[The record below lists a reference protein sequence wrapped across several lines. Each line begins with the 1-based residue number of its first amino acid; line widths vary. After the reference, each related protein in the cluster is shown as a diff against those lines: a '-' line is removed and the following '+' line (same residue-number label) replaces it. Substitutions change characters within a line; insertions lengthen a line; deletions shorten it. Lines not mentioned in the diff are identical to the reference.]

1 LIPLLPARRLLL
13 LLAAAAP
20 LFLIGPGPALVANL
34 LILAAAAWDAI
45 VSQRGSLAIQRCV
58 PARISLGAKGNV
70 RIELRWSGAFRAN
83 VRITDD
89 LPPALAREGADT
101 FARTIRPG
109 GRARIDYVV
118 EAGERGIARLG
129 DIHVRLLGP
138 GGLVWRQWTVR
149 AGGDVLVR
157 PGVLEVRRYRMLAQR
172 HRLREA
178 GLRAVRERGEGTS
191 FESLREYLRGDDR
204 RSIDWKAT
212 ARRGATT
219 VRQYEAE
226 RSQNVLL
233 AIDCGRLM
241 SQRIAGRERLD
252 HALSAALLL
261 ADVASRHGDRVG
273 VFVFS
278 DRVHAFMPPARGTLD
293 RIADAFARVETATVE
308 PDYPS
313 AFAFLARSLRRRS
326 LLVLFTDVIDA
337 RASAAVLQHL
347 NGAKR
352 RHLPLLVS
360 IRNTALEEAAIR
372 EAASEPAV
380 YERVAAEELLQA
392 RATAL
397 AGMRRAGVLVADTR
411 PDELTAETV
420 NRYLEVKRRALL

>member
-1 LIPLLPARRLLL
+1 LLL

-20 LFLIGPGPALVANL
+20 LFLIGAGPALFANL
-34 LILAAAAWDAI
+34 LILAAAAWDALS
-45 VSQRGSLAIQRCV
+45 SQRGRLAVERSV
-58 PARISLGAKGNV
+58 PARVSLGATATVGLEV
-70 RIELRWSGAFRAN
+70 RWRGTFPAT
-83 VRITDD
+83 VRFTDD
-89 LPPALAREGADT
+89 LPPALVRVGEET
-101 FARTIRPG
+101 FSRTIPPG
-109 GRARIDYVV
+109 GRARIEYVIH
-118 EAGERGIARLG
+118 AGERGIARLG

-138 GGLVWRQWTVR
+138 LGLVWRRWRVPTSAEVQ
-149 AGGDVLVR
+149 VR
-157 PGVLEVRRYRMLAQR
+157 PGVLEVRRFRMLAQK

-212 ARRGATT
+212 ARRGTTT
-219 VRQYEAE
+219 VRQFEAE

-278 DRVHAFMPPARGTLD
+278 DRVHGFMPPARGPLD
-293 RIADAFARVETATVE
+293 RIAEAFARVETRPVE

-337 RASAAVLQHL
+337 RASAAVLQYL
-347 NGAKR
+347 NAAKR
-352 RHLPLLVS
+352 RHLPLLVT
-360 IRNTALEEAAIR
+360 IRNTALEEAATR
-372 EAASEPAV
+372 EAGSESDV
-380 YERVAAEELLQA
+380 YERAAAEELLQA